1 MGRKYKDNALTT
13 LLANITAV
21 STTLQ
26 VAAGKGDNFPAVTGR
41 GVAGSTP
48 DFFVITMEDAAGN
61 IEKMRIEQRT
71 AASDVLGSV
80 AYPLVRGYDGTVAR
94 AWNAGDSV
102 DLRWEHKGVQDHEDA
117 LAGALL
123 AKLFGYKDSTTAGL
137 NFGYYGGQLYV
148 DGAQTTIADG
158 VLALTL
164 NQTNYVE
171 RDAAGVVSANVVGF
185 SANKVPLYEVTTD
198 GAGITT
204 ITERRAHNLPLY
216 GKLTINVA
224 GGAGNTVLTADQ
236 ARAPIIEF
244 TGLLTGNRTIELP
257 TIKRAWIVHNNTTG
271 AFTLQCKTNAGVG
284 PVIQQ
289 GTRSV
294 VYGDGVDI
302 VDAMS
307 SVRSLDISGVF
318 SLSGTLSPAQIVANQ
333 DDYNPAGL
341 ATANVLRISSDAARN
356 ITGIQGGASG
366 RLLTVENIGNFPITL
381 KHEVTSAA
389 ANRFA
394 LGGNDIIVP
403 AASLIVLWYDAVLTR
418 WKAAS
423 APSATSLPRGYIDG
437 LTLSPNAID
446 AVNDIDIAAGVARS
460 LTDTADLVLTAA
472 LTKQLDAVWAVG
484 TNQGMRASGAA
495 IANGT
500 YWIFQIKRPDT
511 GVVDIAA
518 DTSPTGANIAANTN
532 AAYTEKRRLGAI
544 LREAGAIAPFVQTI
558 DTFRRKVPV
567 QDVNAASSGVLA
579 VTRTLSVPVGD
590 VVQAIVTMTNQMPL
604 GSGQRNFF
612 LSALTITD
620 TAPGVSASNSVGRA
634 TSADGGGGFGGGE
647 ITIDTNASAQIRSRQ
662 DSGGASDVLGII
674 THGWI
679 DRRGKA

>member
-1 MGRKYKDNALTT
+1 
-13 LLANITAV
+13 V
-21 STTLQ
+21 STTLN
-26 VAAGKGDNFPAVTGR
+26 VAVGKGDNFPAVTGR
-41 GVAGSTP
+41 GAAGSTP
-48 DFFVITMEDAAGN
+48 DFFVITLEDAAGN
-61 IEKMRIEQRT
+61 IEKIRVEQR
-71 AASDVLGSV
+71 AAGNDTLGS
-80 AYPLVRGYDGTVAR
+80 AGYPLVRGYDGTSAR
-94 AWNAGDSV
+94 VESGR
-102 DLRWEHKGVQDHEDA
+102 LGRPA
-117 LAGALL
+117 LAARSGAGPRGQDRRRRDRR
-123 AKLFGYKDSTTAGL
+123 AFGYKDTTTAGL
-137 NFGYYGGQLYV
+137 NFGYYGGELIV
-148 DGAQTTIADG
+148 DGVQTTIADG
-158 VLALTL
+158 IVALTAL
-164 NQTNYVE
+164 ATNYVE
-171 RDAAGVVSANVVGF
+171 RTHAGVVSANVVGF
-185 SANKVPLYEVTTD
+185 SADKIPLYEAVTD
-198 GAGITT
+198 AAGITS
-204 ITERRAHNLPLY
+204 ITERRASNHAVY
-216 GKLTINVA
+216 GKLAKAVG
-224 GGAGNTVLTADQ
+224 GGAGTTVLTTAE

-244 TGLLTGNRTIELP
+244 TGVLTGNRIIELP

-302 VDAMS
+302 MDAMS
-307 SVRSLDISGVF
+307 SVRSLDISGVV

-356 ITGIQGGASG
+356 ITGLQGGAAG

-381 KHEVTSAA
+381 KHEVTSTA

-403 AASLIVLWYDAVLTR
+403 AASLILLMYDAVLAR

-437 LTLSPNAID
+437 LTLSNNAGD
-446 AVNDIDIAAGVARS
+446 ATNDIDIAAGVARS
-460 LTDTADLVLTAA
+460 LTDTADLVLTVA

-484 TNQGMRASGAA
+484 NNQGMRASGAA

-500 YWIFQIKRPDT
+500 YWIFEIKRPDT

-567 QDVNAASSGVLA
+567 QDVNAASSGLLA

-604 GSGQRNFF
+604 GSGQRNWF
-612 LSALTITD
+612 LSALTLTD
-620 TAPGVSASNSVGRA
+620 TAPGVSVSNSVGRA
-634 TSADGGGGFGGGE
+634 TSADGGGGFGSGE